1 MLCKF
6 FSSVNYY
13 YGWFECFIYGEVN
26 FLCVVN
32 NMYVCGV
39 CIVKKKKEKKIFIG
53 CKYIGWEFFVYWD
66 LIISIYCLIKGRNN

>member
-6 FSSVNYY
+6 FSSVNFY

-53 CKYIGWEFFVYWD
+53 CKYIGVFGFDNKYILFD
-66 LIISIYCLIKGRNN
+66 KGKK